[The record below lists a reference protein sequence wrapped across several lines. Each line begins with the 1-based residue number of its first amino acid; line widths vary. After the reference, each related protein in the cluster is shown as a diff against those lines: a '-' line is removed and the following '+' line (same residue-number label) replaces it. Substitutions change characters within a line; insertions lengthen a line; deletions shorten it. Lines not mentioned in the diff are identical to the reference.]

1 MHNALYQRRIE
12 LPGMTILGFSIS
24 GLATYIQIPELDLC
38 FDMGECPLSS
48 IGLNHVFLS
57 HAHGDHSRCLM
68 RHHALRG
75 MMGIPHKAT
84 YYLPEDILP
93 GMEELVRAEARFE
106 GVPEERITL
115 PDFIGTPDH
124 SDMIHFQ
131 RRKDL
136 GFKAFPVAHRVPSQ
150 GFTVFKLK
158 KKLKEEFIGLDGKK
172 LGELRNS
179 GVTLEY
185 PTSSPMVTF
194 IADCWA
200 KSLLDEFHIWKS
212 PVLIIESTFILD
224 GELEMAHKKA
234 HTHIDEIVEILETR
248 DDEIEVEHLILKH
261 FSMKYHVDKIE
272 EVIFSKLPEKWKSKV
287 HLLI

>member
-1 MHNALYQRRIE
+1 MHNALYQRKIE
-12 LPGMTILGFSIS
+12 LPGLTILGFSIS

-48 IGLNHVFLS
+48 IGLNHIFLS
-57 HAHGDHSRCLM
+57 HSHGDHSRCLM

-84 YYLPEDILP
+84 YYLPEVILP
-93 GMEELVRAEARFE
+93 LMEDLVRAEARFE
-106 GVPEERITL
+106 GVPEDRIQL
-115 PDFIGTPDH
+115 PHFIGTPDH
-124 SDMIHFQ
+124 SELIKFE

-158 KKLKEEFIGLDGKK
+158 KKLKEEFQGKSGK
-172 LGELRNS
+172 ELGALRNE
-179 GVTLEY
+179 GVILED
-185 PTSSPMVTF
+185 PTSTPIVTF
-194 IADCWA
+194 IADCWGR
-200 KSLLDEFHIWKS
+200 SLTEEFHIWKS

-234 HTHIDEIVEILETR
+234 HTHIDEIIEILENR
-248 DDEIEVEHLILKH
+248 NDEIEVEHLILKH
-261 FSMKYHVDKIE
+261 FSMKYHRDKIE
-272 EVIFSKLPEKWKSKV
+272 EVIFSKLPENWKDKV